1 MAQLLPKYFVYQTNE
16 KVNLLF
22 RENGQKEL
30 FAILFSWRYIQRYF
44 CKKVE
49 QIMCVIERERE
60 REIVLLCESLID
72 RTVLK
77 ERGRERE
84 IEREIHR

>member
-1 MAQLLPKYFVYQTNE
+1 MPKYFVYQTNE

-30 FAILFSWRYIQRYF
+30 FAIFFSWRYIQRYF

-60 REIVLLCESLID
+60 REREIVLLCEGLID
-72 RTVLK
+72 RQIG
-77 ERGRERE
+77 EC
-84 IEREIHR
+84 